1 MRVIA
6 APITALCVLCAGVV
20 SGAPV
25 HNLGYGAAPLLR
37 RAAADPALSAASP
50 IGAPYEW
57 QFQATHA
64 DEVPAAVMQAAASI
78 TIAVIDT
85 GADLTAPDLAAKTP
99 EVFNVRSGSSDV
111 VDERGHGTFVA
122 SLAAGSD
129 TNREGIAGFGG
140 GARLLVIKAA
150 APDGTFTDVDEANA
164 IVYAV
169 DHGAR
174 VINLS
179 FGGPDTSLTEQRG
192 IDYAVAHGV
201 LLVAAV
207 GNEYAEGNPAEFP
220 ASSLRS
226 HGGLAVGA
234 STSTGRRASF
244 SNTGQQLSLLAPG
257 KSVFGAVAST
267 APNGAFRRVPL
278 PGSTRGRYGFASGTS
293 FAAPQ
298 VAGAAALVM
307 AANPSLTA
315 TGVART
321 LEQSASGHGS
331 WTPERGYGVLDVAAA
346 VALAQGRANVSLTGV
361 RSRAGVRLTW
371 FGKDAT
377 RFRLLVAVDGRRPQ
391 MLFASTIRT
400 QAAAA
405 LRRGHRYTFT
415 LTALDTHASSAF
427 SMRG

>member
-6 APITALCVLCAGVV
+6 TSITALFVLCAGGA
-20 SGAPV
+20 SGLPA
-25 HNLGYGAAPLLR
+25 HTSSEPLVR
-37 RAAADPALSAASP
+37 RAAADPALSAESP

-64 DEVPAAVMQAAASI
+64 DEVPAAVLQAASSI

-99 EVFNVRSGSSDV
+99 ETFNVRSGSSDV

-122 SLAAGSD
+122 SLAAGSA

-150 APDGTFTDVDEANA
+150 GPDGTFTDVDEANA

-174 VINLS
+174 VINMS
-179 FGGPDTSLTEQRG
+179 FGGPDTSATEQRG
-192 IDYAVAHGV
+192 IDYATAHGV

-207 GNEYAEGNPAEFP
+207 GNEYANGNRAEFP
-220 ASSLRS
+220 ASSLPS

-234 STSTGRRASF
+234 STSAGRRASF

-257 KSVFGAVAST
+257 EGVFGAVAST
-267 APNGAFRRVPL
+267 ATSRVFRRVPL

-307 AANPSLTA
+307 AADPSLSA
-315 TGVART
+315 AEVART
-321 LEQSASGHGS
+321 LEQSASGHGT

-346 VALAQGRANVSLTGV
+346 VARAQGRASVSLTGV
-361 RSRAGVRLTW
+361 RARARLRLSW
-371 FGKDAT
+371 FGEGAK
-377 RFRLLVAVDGRRPQ
+377 RFQLSVSVDGRRPQ
-391 MLFASTIRT
+391 VLLASTSRT
-400 QAAAA
+400 KAAAR
-405 LRRGHRYTFT
+405 LRRGHRYRFT
-415 LTALDTHASSAF
+415 LRALDTDAASAF
-427 SMRG
+427 SIRG